1 MNTTKTK
8 VLKGLT
14 KELIKFS
21 KKNANELS
29 FDKKELEFIKDTAE
43 VTLRQWDNNW
53 SLTVRARYG
62 ESCCGA
68 YVWQGYFSWN
78 SETNKGSMDIYSGFT
93 GNPIG
98 RVEDRYTC
106 NREGGTNYLF
116 EFDTLLRYMLEAR
129 KTSLAKD
136 ADYCNF
142 VAKTGCLD

>member
-1 MNTTKTK
+1 METKTK

-14 KELIKFS
+14 KELIKVA
-21 KKNANELS
+21 KQNADILG
-29 FDKKELEFIKDTAE
+29 FDKENLKFIKNTAE
-43 VTLRQWDNNW
+43 VTLRQWDKNW
-53 SLTVRARYG
+53 SITVRARYG

-68 YVWQGYFSWN
+68 YVWQGSFSWN
-78 SETNKGSMDIYSGFT
+78 AQANKGNMDIYSGFT

-136 ADYCNF
+136 ADYCKF
-142 VAKTGCLD
+142 VAETGCLD